1 MIHQAVDCYHTIRG
15 EDGPWVLL
23 LHGLFGSH
31 NNLGGIA
38 RVLSAHY
45 RVLMVDLRNHGRSP
59 HSDFMSYDHM
69 VTDFV
74 GLLDQHDIDSAIVI
88 GHSMGGKLAMGLAS
102 QHSQRVRAAVIVDIA
117 PVDYP
122 PHHETVFRALR
133 SLDLRGLK
141 SRAQADK
148 QMAREIDDI
157 GLRQFLLS
165 NLKRA
170 DDGFQWRMNLN
181 VIEEQYDEIAAAPE
195 LKQPYQGPCLFIR
208 GGESDYIDADG
219 RQIIQRWFPGA
230 EIATIEE
237 SGHWPHSQHP
247 EAFNTLVESFLQQN
261 R

>member
-1 MIHQAVDCYHTIRG
+1 MIHQAVDCYHTIKG
-15 EDGPWVLL
+15 DDGPWVLL

-45 RVLMVDLRNHGRSP
+45 RVLMVDLRNHGRSS

-69 VTDFV
+69 ISDVLA
-74 GLLDQHDIDSAIVI
+74 LLDQHDIESTIVL

-102 QHSQRVRAAVIVDIA
+102 AHPERVKAAIVVDIA

-122 PHHETVFRALR
+122 PQHQTVFRALR

-141 SRAQADK
+141 SRGQADQ
-148 QMAREIDDI
+148 QMAREIDEV

-165 NLKRA
+165 NLRRG
-170 DDGFQWRMNLN
+170 DDGFQWRMNLD

-195 LKQPYQGPCLFIR
+195 LREPFDRPCLIIR

-219 RQIIQRWFPGA
+219 RLKIQRWFPSA
-230 EIATIEE
+230 DIVTVEE

-247 EAFNTLVESFLQQN
+247 EAFNTIVESFLQAI